1 MIETG
6 VHNLL
11 RAAAA
16 RLAKFADQADDWAT
30 EVDPGWAANEFA
42 GVDFV
47 GIDFSTS
54 IVKVADHVIRGWDR
68 YRAQMDA
75 LRPNHGVWAFGVNCL
90 PFPLTRRP
98 VPPGKLPS
106 FRLEHFQRQGHGR
119 GLIEIGSAFF
129 DYFRVALEYTQE
141 LAGADGGQTA
151 VPITISLLCDG
162 FPSGGLFRAEDVRP
176 QVEASRGRGV
186 RFKLVV
192 FVQPKYWRNVRQ
204 FTESIGFSRDYLEI
218 VWYDGDLPDGQTMDG
233 SFASLSRF

>member
-1 MIETG
+1 MIESAIQ
-6 VHNLL
+6 NLL

-16 RLAKFADQADDWAT
+16 RLANFADQADGWAS
-30 EVDPGWAANEFA
+30 EIDSGWAANEFA

-54 IVKVADHVIRGWDR
+54 IMQVAGHVIRGWDR

-106 FRLEHFQRQGHGR
+106 FRDEHFHRQGHGR
-119 GLIEIGSAFF
+119 GLIEIGSAFY
-129 DYFRVALEYTQE
+129 DYFRVALEYAQE
-141 LAGADGGQTA
+141 LAGAEEGQTL

-162 FPSGGLFRAEDVRP
+162 FPNGGLFRADDVRP
-176 QVEASRGRGV
+176 QVEAARSRGI

-192 FVQPKYWRNVRQ
+192 FVQ
-204 FTESIGFSRDYLEI
+204 S
-218 VWYDGDLPDGQTMDG
+218 
-233 SFASLSRF
+233 